1 MTQHERGTE
10 NHPFR
15 LCKWF
20 KFSLWV
26 VVGYLLSLLLAGVVH
41 SQAGVAIINRAGAT
55 YNDPATGTTINT
67 TSGQVRITQLIDPFG
82 QILDCSGNEFA
93 DYTGF
98 RVGLFEQASPLGEL
112 GSLVS
117 LTPTTALT
125 GLAPNIL
132 NVNPYDVTNTPVSGK
147 RGVYN
152 FLLNPSTGQT
162 AIGRTYILLIT
173 PPAGSGLSERRIRLQ
188 IVSLVGNVL
197 SYTATALDGR
207 AIGTDGQVSLNL
219 TTLVTDANNI
229 PLTFVTLPVNL
240 IVCQAQPIQI
250 TKTGD
255 RAQAEPGDTALY
267 RVSVKNLSSA
277 PVTNPV
283 ITDSLPLGFQFVSG
297 SARAAIGNTQVPV
310 TVTANGRSLTFNI
323 GGTIP
328 AVEQNQLLNLV
339 YAVQITPDA
348 VRGDGRNSAIAQGLL
363 NSQIVK
369 DGPAIYRL
377 LIRQGILSDCGTIIG
392 KVFEDKNFDG
402 EQQEGEPGI
411 PNAVILM
418 DDGNRIQA
426 DSRGLFSVRCVKP
439 GPRTLV
445 LDLSSIPGYQI
456 APNNYIL
463 ERNSPSRLV
472 RMSPGSLGRANFAVI
487 PYKPEGGEKK

>member
-1 MTQHERGTE
+1 MQGLFPKKRILL
-10 NHPFR
+10 F
-15 LCKWF
+15 L
-20 KFSLWV
+20 LWGM
-26 VVGYLLSLLLAGVVH
+26 VGYLLSLLMAGMVLGQ
-41 SQAGVAIINRAGAT
+41 SQPSVAILNRARAT
-55 YNDPATGTTINT
+55 YSDPNV
-67 TSGQVRITQLIDPFG
+67 SGSSFNSSSGEIRQTQLIDPLG

-98 RVGLFEQASPLGEL
+98 TAGLFEQANALGDV
-112 GSLVS
+112 GALVS
-117 LTPTTALT
+117 LTATTQAN
-125 GLAPNIL
+125 GLPPNIT
-132 NVNPYDVTNTPVSGK
+132 NTNPYSITNTAVNGR

-152 FLLNPSTGQT
+152 FLLDTARGQT
-162 AIGRTYILLIT
+162 AQGRTFILLIT
-173 PPAGSGLSERRIRLQ
+173 TPPNSGLGERRIRLV
-188 IVSLVGNVL
+188 IGATVGNTL
-197 SYTATALDGR
+197 AYTATALDGKP
-207 AIGTDGQVSLNL
+207 IGTNGQ
-219 TTLVTDANNI
+219 TTVTDTIVVTDAANV
-229 PLTFVTLPVNL
+229 PLAFLTLPVNPV
-240 IVCQAQPIQI
+240 VCQSQPIQI

-283 ITDSLPLGFQFVSG
+283 ITDSLPLGFQFVNG

-310 TVTANGRSLTFNI
+310 TVTANGRSLNFAV
-323 GGTIP
+323 GGTLP
-328 AVEQNQLLNLV
+328 ATEENQLLTLV

-363 NSQIVK
+363 NNQTVR
-369 DGPAIYRL
+369 DGPAIYRML
-377 LIRQGILSDCGTIIG
+377 VRPGILSDCGTIIG

-402 EQQEGEPGI
+402 EQQEGEKGI
-411 PNAVILM
+411 PDAVIFM

-426 DSRGLFSVRCVKP
+426 DSRGLFSVKCVKP

-463 ERNSPSRLV
+463 ERNSPSQLV